1 MEEEKMNQNFERAF
15 QLSGQV
21 ALITGGGSGLGYA
34 TAKCMAGG
42 PEPWS

>member
-21 ALITGGGSGLGYA
+21 ALITGGGSGLVMQPQSACGR
-34 TAKCMAGG
+34 

>member
-34 TAKCMAGG
+34 TAKCMAAGR
-42 PEPWS
+42 EPWS